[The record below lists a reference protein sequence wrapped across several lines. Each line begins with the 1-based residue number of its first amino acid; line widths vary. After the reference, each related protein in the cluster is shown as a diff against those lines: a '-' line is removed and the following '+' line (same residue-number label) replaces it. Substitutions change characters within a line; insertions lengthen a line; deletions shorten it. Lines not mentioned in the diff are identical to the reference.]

1 MEAALAAIVA
11 NAQKKLDAEEVLA
24 AEEQKA
30 AAPVVAES
38 FTLDRTQPVEE
49 AAEEPVAE
57 SAEEPALPAFLDDS
71 KLLAEKEASRCF
83 R

>member
-1 MEAALAAIVA
+1 M
-11 NAQKKLDAEEVLA
+11 A

-49 AAEEPVAE
+49 AADEPIAE
-57 SAEEPALPAFLDDS
+57 SSEEPALPAFLDDS
-71 KLLAEKEASRCF
+71 ELLPEKEPPPLPLKRPPRNLPS
-83 R
+83 